1 VEWICL
7 CLANSKRLLGRAAS
21 LSEDE
26 QQRLPPG
33 RTGRAFK
40 TSPNH
45 SIQLGPISRTRQ
57 KLLAAVAADQ
67 NTPAFARASA
77 LTELAPSLSPA
88 NGKLARDGLSDPNP
102 MVRIGALDMLE
113 NARPIRFGRSF
124 RRFSPILSGACGS
137 SSLFGSRHMPTQRR
151 SEATQKPYSKTLYQN
166 LDLTYVVAYD
176 RRSIRQPDFLPS
188 GRGYDRALGSGSR
201 NILIGLGLGLPVT
214 GLTSLIP
221 MPARLFA
228 TPGSLGATNGL
239 MHRSRPLLVAWQ
251 LLLPRPQRQLVP
263 RLAPIL

>member
-1 VEWICL
+1 
-7 CLANSKRLLGRAAS
+7 
-21 LSEDE
+21 
-26 QQRLPPG
+26 
-33 RTGRAFK
+33 
-40 TSPNH
+40 
-45 SIQLGPISRTRQ
+45 
-57 KLLAAVAADQ
+57 
-67 NTPAFARASA
+67 
-77 LTELAPSLSPA
+77 
-88 NGKLARDGLSDPNP
+88 
-102 MVRIGALDMLE
+102 
-113 NARPIRFGRSF
+113 
-124 RRFSPILSGACGS
+124 
-137 SSLFGSRHMPTQRR
+137 MPTQRR

-239 MHRSRPLLVAWQ
+239 IHRSRPLLVAWQ
-251 LLLPRPQRQLVP
+251 LLLPRPERQLVP